1 MANCS
6 CVCLHSNMSRRQ
18 PTTNIRITST
28 TVFFHEQEN
37 VNKHG
42 QIKSR
47 EFLHGMSKLW
57 KLGIYIYRYSNT
69 VNSDIGGR
77 SRVDFVTDSKKM
89 SSTMYRARLEP
100 ILMLHQSLHVR
111 HFLFQKEHS
120 ETARGA
126 DLERHVTKKAQEA
139 WRALGLGPGEQVD
152 FIVVGVFASHASP
165 EHAEAK
171 ALGRGAKGG
180 RPRARQ
186 FWFSSVDL

>member
-1 MANCS
+1 
-6 CVCLHSNMSRRQ
+6 
-18 PTTNIRITST
+18 
-28 TVFFHEQEN
+28 
-37 VNKHG
+37 
-42 QIKSR
+42 
-47 EFLHGMSKLW
+47 
-57 KLGIYIYRYSNT
+57 
-69 VNSDIGGR
+69 
-77 SRVDFVTDSKKM
+77 M
-89 SSTMYRARLEP
+89 SSTVYRARLEP

-111 HFLFQKEHS
+111 HFLFQKERS

-180 RPRARQ
+180 RPRSGQ
-186 FWFSSVDL
+186 FWLSSVDL